1 MHNSSANALNEFFA
15 SIHTSNLTSLPLLN
29 NVAVTKQFVFGNID
43 GEEIIRIIRETTSN
57 AIGHDEIP
65 PKFFKLIAPFLANI
79 IAHIFN
85 FSLKTCTFPEIWNK
99 IIIKPIGKVS
109 EPKEITQTRPIS
121 NNSVL
126 TKIFTAACNEQIKKI
141 INKTCLLTE
150 FQSGFRNGHSCATAL
165 IRVSEDIKINIA
177 ILFIKINIAIIIG
190 Y

>member
-15 SIHTSNLTSLPLLN
+15 SIHTSNPTESICFWEYRWGRN
-29 NVAVTKQFVFGNID
+29 NQNH
-43 GEEIIRIIRETTSN
+43 ETTSN

-65 PKFFKLIAPFLANI
+65 PKFLKLIAPFLANI

-121 NNSVL
+121 NNSIL
-126 TKIFTAACNEQIKKI
+126 TKIFTAACNEQIKKF